1 VCRRAAISENR
12 IRHRLPV
19 RRRIN
24 PPCCNCPTTRHWAS
38 CNGDA
43 GNFKG
48 VAEIES
54 LRAHTAAEAE
64 RYAAWARTHG
74 YGAATFT
81 AIGHDIMGEVMRLA
95 AEAKVRFPKSVFFAG
110 QLAFARET
118 RLTRFLHNST
128 AFTLQ
133 RRFFVAN
140 LPFVVLPIR
149 VGNMT
154 V

>member
-1 VCRRAAISENR
+1 M
-12 IRHRLPV
+12 
-19 RRRIN
+19 
-24 PPCCNCPTTRHWAS
+24 S

-54 LRAHTAAEAE
+54 LRAPTAAEAE
-64 RYAAWARTHG
+64 RYAAWARMHG

-81 AIGHDIMGEVMRLA
+81 AIGHDIMGEVM
-95 AEAKVRFPKSVFFAG
+95 
-110 QLAFARET
+110 